1 MKIPLDKI
9 KVDHSLNVSRKAT
22 PVTAEGCEGLARTIE
37 QYGMFTPVCVK
48 PIEHDAVYDYQ
59 LVCGYRRYVAHTIL
73 GRDEIECFVREED
86 CNADQARKLNVLENL
101 QRDNPEYWD
110 QCCALREAYDPD
122 TGDTQIAKELG
133 KSRSWVRARWLVW
146 RLPPDVIAQ
155 VEAGLLSVS
164 HVTMLIHK
172 SPEEQQ
178 AAAARILKGIEA
190 GETKQQLEGDLTRR
204 RSVRVKKELQAM
216 MTKLME
222 TERMDLVNTLRWA
235 AGEISE
241 TQLMELIN

>member
-9 KVDHSLNVSRKAT
+9 KVDHSLNVSRKSN
-22 PVTAEGCEGLARTIE
+22 PVTAENCEGLASTID
-37 QYGMFTPVCVK
+37 QYGMFTPVCVR
-48 PIEHDAVYDYQ
+48 PIELERGWEYQ
-59 LVCGYRRYVAHTIL
+59 LVAGYRRYVAHTML
-73 GRDEIECFVREED
+73 GLAEIECYVRECETD
-86 CNADQARKLNVLENL
+86 DEARRVCVLENL
-101 QRDNPEYWD
+101 QRNNPGYWD

-122 TGDTQIAKELG
+122 TTETEIAKKLG
-133 KSRSWVRARWLVW
+133 FSRSWVRARWLVW
-146 RLPPDVIAQ
+146 KLPPDVIAQ

-178 AAAARILKGIEA
+178 AAAARILKGVEE
-190 GETKQQLEGDLTRR
+190 GETKQQLEGVLTRR